1 MFSKFFFH
9 YAPKTVV
16 LPRPSRVDC
25 AKLPAKFEREHAFRT
40 LFRFSFGNLE
50 IDSNGFWRHM
60 SVVFWGFFDMQN
72 SMVMVL
78 SLVDRPLMSTE
89 WSGVVKN
96 FKLVEMRNVTYQSNR
111 NFVLILKMISKI
123 NGRGHLRSFEVN

>member
-1 MFSKFFFH
+1 MLPKASYSPGPHEYF
-9 YAPKTVV
+9 APN
-16 LPRPSRVDC
+16 S
-25 AKLPAKFEREHAFRT
+25 PAKFEREHAFRT
-40 LFRFSFGNLE
+40 LFRFSFENLE

-96 FKLVEMRNVTYQSNR
+96 FKVVEMRHVTYQSNP
-111 NFVLILKMISKI
+111 NFVLISKMISKI
-123 NGRGHLRSFEVN
+123 PGRGHLRSFEVN